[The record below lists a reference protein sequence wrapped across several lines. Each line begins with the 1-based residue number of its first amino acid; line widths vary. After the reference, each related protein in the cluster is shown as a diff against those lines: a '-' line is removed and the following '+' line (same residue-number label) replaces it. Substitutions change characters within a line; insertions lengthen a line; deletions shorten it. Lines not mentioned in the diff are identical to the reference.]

1 MFASMLLTQT
11 LTVFKYWILL
21 HLDVLVVICLKE
33 NKVPVG
39 FFNLDMLDDVIVL
52 HRICCGDFSL
62 SAMRI
67 AHLSRPNS
75 ILMSWLKVQIGLRK
89 DSSSLVVLA

>member
-21 HLDVLVVICLKE
+21 HLDVLDVICLKE

-52 HRICCGDFSL
+52 HKIPS
-62 SAMRI
+62 
-67 AHLSRPNS
+67 
-75 ILMSWLKVQIGLRK
+75 
-89 DSSSLVVLA
+89 VVVIFPSQL